1 MMMNINLRKA
11 NALQNSINDAMSS
24 IEMDSQVE
32 INEFEN
38 PVDLIQTANDN
49 FFGNDARRQ
58 KLLQAFYN
66 IRALVAT
73 ANANCGISTNLAKAA
88 FIEKRISQLRSIA
101 SQKPMTSME
110 VIKGRLDRIKN
121 RDDKE
126 YYGRDTISTSILGKD
141 QIAQA
146 KAEVKNLTKQKQKV
160 QDEVLDLNFKTEI
173 PLSEETVSVLTEEG
187 LL

>member
-1 MMMNINLRKA
+1 MNINLRKA
-11 NALQNSINDAMSS
+11 NALQNSIQDALTS
-24 IEMDSQVE
+24 IEMESQVE

-49 FFGNDARRQ
+49 FFGNDARRM

-73 ANANCGISTNLAKAA
+73 ANAGCGISTNLAKAA
-88 FIEKRISQLRSIA
+88 FIEKRIVQLGPIA
-101 SQKPMTSME
+101 NAKPMTSMD

-126 YYGRDTISTSILGKD
+126 YYSRDTVSTSVFGKD

-146 KAEVKNLTKQKQKV
+146 KSEIKNLKKQKQKV
-160 QDEVLDLNFKTEI
+160 NDENLDLNFKTEI
-173 PLSEETVSVLTEEG
+173 PLSEDTVSVLTEEG
-187 LL
+187 IL

>member
-1 MMMNINLRKA
+1 MNINLRKA
-11 NALQNSINDAMSS
+11 NALQNSIQDALTS
-24 IEMDSQVE
+24 IEMESQVE

-38 PVDLIQTANDN
+38 PVDVIQTANNN

-73 ANANCGISTNLAKAA
+73 ANAGCGISTNLAKAA
-88 FIEKRISQLRSIA
+88 FIEKRIVQLGPIA
-101 SQKPMTSME
+101 NAKPMTSMD

-126 YYGRDTISTSILGKD
+126 YYGRDTVATSIFGKD
-141 QIAQA
+141 QISQA
-146 KAEVKNLTKQKQKV
+146 KSEIKNLKKQKQKV
-160 QDEVLDLNFKTEI
+160 NDENLDLNFKTEI
-173 PLSEETVSVLTEEG
+173 PLSEDTVSILTEEG
-187 LL
+187 IL